1 MNLPEFG
8 VKKAVTT
15 AMIFIG
21 IIILGG
27 VSLSRLGLDLLPD
40 IEIPSIMV
48 ITTYPGAD
56 PEEVE
61 ERITRIAEE
70 RLATVE
76 DIDTILL
83 FQKLKER

>member
-40 IEIPSIMV
+40 MEIPSIMV
-48 ITTYPGAD
+48 ITTYPGAG

-76 DIDTILL
+76 DIDIILL
-83 FQKLKER
+83 FQKLKE